1 MLAEGRMSDAAEA
14 LDPSS
19 AHGPADAIERL
30 RALGLSESGV
40 LGSTGVAQHQR
51 RLRDGT
57 LSLADVG

>member
-1 MLAEGRMSDAAEA
+1 MSDAAEVLA
-14 LDPSS
+14 SS
-19 AHGPADAIERL
+19 DVHGPADAIERL

-57 LSLADVG
+57 VSLPDVG